1 MILYNESSH
10 VKKEDLERTKEGVE
24 VGDGEADMVAHREM
38 ARISNGRGGAV
49 RTFREVC

>member
-1 MILYNESSH
+1 MIMNSERCR
-10 VKKEDLERTKEGVE
+10 VKKQDLERAKEGVE
-24 VGDGEADMVAHREM
+24 VGDGEADVVAHREM